1 MGRPRS
7 WDEPTVLAAA
17 VAVFRRKGHAGTS
30 LREVERATG
39 LHPGSLY
46 QRFGNKSGLFAAA
59 LAAYTDDVVSQRVKL
74 HLESA
79 PDALAGIHSFFTS
92 TFATGIE
99 PEPGCLLTNTA
110 IEAYSLDPALREGVR
125 QGLALLERGLAG
137 AVRRAQTARQI
148 PPEVDADAVA
158 AQLLAIYQ
166 GVLVLVRLGTP
177 EPKLAALTGAAV
189 DAITGQEPKGER
201 P

>member
-17 VAVFRRKGHAGTS
+17 FAVFRRNGHASTS
-30 LREVERATG
+30 LRELEQVTG
-39 LHPGSLY
+39 LRPGSLY
-46 QRFGNKSGLFAAA
+46 QRYGSKSGLFAAA
-59 LAAYTDDVVSQRVKL
+59 LAAYTDDVVAQRVRL

-92 TFATGIE
+92 TFATGVE

-110 IEAYSLDPALREGVR
+110 IESYSLDPALRQAVR

-137 AVRRAQTARQI
+137 AVRRAQTARQV
-148 PPEVDADAVA
+148 PPEADADAVA

-177 EPKLAALTGAAV
+177 DTKLAALTGAAV
-189 DAITGQEPKGER
+189 DAITGRTQR
-201 P
+201 SRR